1 MNRINLINGVPDTYE
16 ELTEEQKKIFDE
28 LKRKHPNMSLVSLI
42 FCAYFGEENVKK
54 FYKIMS
60 SPMPTQFFT
69 FTLSKIGVL
78 HSNDNC
84 VIGTYFNLKEVM
96 EALDN
101 QVCKDKELRLEYCED
116 FTSYEDFKET
126 SFKIATSIENWG
138 SNYNAYYIVNNYY
151 VTRNLLSIYPDT
163 QFIVPE
169 LKKKNKEYDIIL
181 EVV

>member
-1 MNRINLINGVPDTYE
+1 MNRINLMNSVPDTYE

-28 LKRKHPNMSLVSLI
+28 VKRKHPNMSLVSLI
-42 FCAYFGEENVKK
+42 FCAYFGEENVRK

-69 FTLSKIGVL
+69 FTLSKVGVL
-78 HSNDNC
+78 HSNDNS

-101 QVCKDKELRLEYCED
+101 KASEDKKLRLEYCED
-116 FTSYEDFKET
+116 FTPYEDFKET
-126 SFKIATSIENWG
+126 SFKIATSIKNWG
-138 SNYNAYYIVNNYY
+138 TDCAFYEVNDYY
-151 VTRNLLSIYPDT
+151 VTRSLLSIYPDT

-169 LKKKNKEYDIIL
+169 LKKKNKEYDTIL
-181 EVV
+181 EVI